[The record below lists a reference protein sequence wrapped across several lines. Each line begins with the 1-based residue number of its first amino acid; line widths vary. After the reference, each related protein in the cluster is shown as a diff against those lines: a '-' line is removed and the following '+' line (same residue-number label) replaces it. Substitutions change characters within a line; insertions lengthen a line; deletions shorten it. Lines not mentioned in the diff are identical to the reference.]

1 LPHGSD
7 QQCAH
12 FRTAAPLIFSFYPP
26 GGGYTPLPRISR
38 QGALPNACI
47 FPKYPDL
54 PVY

>member
-1 LPHGSD
+1 
-7 QQCAH
+7 
-12 FRTAAPLIFSFYPP
+12 
-26 GGGYTPLPRISR
+26 LPRISR